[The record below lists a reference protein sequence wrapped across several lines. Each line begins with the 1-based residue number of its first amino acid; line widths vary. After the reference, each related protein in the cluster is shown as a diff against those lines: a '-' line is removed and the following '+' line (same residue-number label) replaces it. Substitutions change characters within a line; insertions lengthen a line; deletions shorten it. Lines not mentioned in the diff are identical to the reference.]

1 VRVLFDGAQAM
12 GLALSPR
19 EIEAFRI
26 YQEELAKWNAHFNL
40 TAIHGDTQVQIRH
53 FLDSLSCLLAMGQ
66 DNQSVP
72 RGDARKLV
80 SKTIRNL
87 SLRVI
92 DVGSGPGFPGIPL
105 KIICP
110 NLKLTLL
117 EATAKKVRFLE
128 HIVETLRLKDVRVI
142 NDRAETAGNTPEH
155 REGYEIVLA
164 RAVAELAVLAELTL
178 PFCSLGGRVIAQKG
192 QDAQG
197 EVMGAEHAIRL
208 LGGALS
214 YMLDV
219 EIPGLAETRSLIV
232 INKVARTP
240 DNYPRRS
247 GIPGKRPLQG

>member
-1 VRVLFDGAQAM
+1 MKVLLEGAQAM
-12 GLALSPR
+12 GLALSSK
-19 EIEAFRI
+19 EIEAFRV
-26 YQEELAKWNAHFNL
+26 YQEELARWNAQFNL
-40 TAIHGDTQVQIRH
+40 TAIHGETQVQIRH

-72 RGDARKLV
+72 HGEARKYV
-80 SKTIRNL
+80 SKSIRNL
-87 SLRVI
+87 SFKVI

-105 KIICP
+105 KIVCP

-117 EATAKKVRFLE
+117 EATGKKVRFLE
-128 HIVETLRLKDVRVI
+128 HMLDTLHLKDVQLI
-142 NDRAETAGNTPEH
+142 NDRAETAGNSPEH
-155 REGYEIVLA
+155 REGYDVVLA
-164 RAVAELAVLAELTL
+164 RAVAELAVLVEYTL

-197 EVMGAEHAIRL
+197 EVMNAEHAIRL
-208 LGGALS
+208 LGGTLS

-219 EIPGLAETRSLIV
+219 EIPGLAETRSLVV

-247 GIPGKRPLQG
+247 GIPNRRPL